1 MCPSVSKKKELTM
14 GKQLFDKCG
23 GYRRLH
29 SFTYA
34 TMIHLETIAFC
45 KRFIPWQ
52 EDQLGKT
59 AGQMIGAAR
68 SGRQN
73 IIEGSERS
81 ATSKETEIKLTDVAR
96 ASLAELLGDYEIFLA
111 ERGAVPWSK
120 EDANSKKFS
129 ALRLAEYRNSDDPL
143 HQYWKYY
150 HQAKEDFSPWIRHQD
165 PVIVANVMLILIQRT
180 MGMLKN
186 QIATQGKIFLEDGG
200 FREKMYQARSEIREE
215 KLPVDENAP
224 GCSECSKPMR
234 KRQSQRGEF
243 WGCSA
248 YPACKGTRKI

>member
-1 MCPSVSKKKELTM
+1 M

-34 TMIHLETIAFC
+34 TMIHLETIDFC

-111 ERGAVPWSK
+111 ERGSVPWAKDS
-120 EDANSKKFS
+120 DNCKKFS
-129 ALRLAEYRNSDDPL
+129 ALRLMEYHNCDDPL
-143 HQYWKYY
+143 HEYWKYY
-150 HQAKEDFSPWIRHQD
+150 HQAKAVFRPWLQHQD
-165 PVIVANVMLILIQRT
+165 PIIVANAMLILIQRT

-186 QIATQGKIFLEDGG
+186 QITKQGEVFLENGG
-200 FREKMYQARSEIREE
+200 FREKMYQARSETREV
-215 KLPVDENAP
+215 KMPPDDNAP
-224 GCSECSKPMR
+224 DCPECSKPMR

-248 YPACKGTRKI
+248 YPTCKGTRKI

>member
-1 MCPSVSKKKELTM
+1 MQ
-14 GKQLFDKCG
+14 KQLFDRCG

-34 TMIHLETIAFC
+34 TIIHLETIRFC

-52 EDQLGKT
+52 EDSLGKT

-81 ATSKETEIKLTDVAR
+81 ATSKETEMKLTDVAR

-111 ERGAVPWSK
+111 DRNSIPWGK
-120 EDANSKKFS
+120 ENKNRQQIS
-129 ALRLAEYRNSDDPL
+129 ALRLPDFQHSDDEL
-143 HQYWKYY
+143 HDYWKYY
-150 HQAKEDFSPWIRHQD
+150 QEIKPLFNPWFESDDQLL
-165 PVIVANVMLILIQRT
+165 VANAMILILQRT

-186 QIATQGKIFLEDGG
+186 QIKTLGETFLNEGG
-200 FREKMYQARSEIREE
+200 FRERMYQCRSEEREN
-215 KLPVDENAP
+215 KMPVDENAP
-224 GCSECSKPMR
+224 RCPNCGEAMR
-234 KRQSQRGEF
+234 KRNSQRGEF

-248 YPACKGTRKI
+248 YPKCQGIRKI